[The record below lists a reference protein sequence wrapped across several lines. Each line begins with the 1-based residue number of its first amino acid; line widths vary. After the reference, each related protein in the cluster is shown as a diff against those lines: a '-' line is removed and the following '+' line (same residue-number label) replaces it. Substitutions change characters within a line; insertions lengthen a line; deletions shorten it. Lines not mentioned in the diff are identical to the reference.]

1 METTNENAERL
12 TAACALSAVGGFLDV
27 YTYLCR
33 GGVFANAV
41 TGNMVLLGFNL
52 AGADWGR
59 SLRFVL
65 PILFYSLGVFTADT
79 VHDRLPDSRR
89 VTWHQSVVLLELA
102 CLVGVCFIPQGR
114 LDFAVNA
121 LVSFVCAMQVQAF
134 RRVRGLPFA
143 STMCTGNLRSG
154 TDALFAFIHTRD
166 RGELYK
172 ALHYYGVI
180 ACFILGATAGAF
192 LIKRFGPAVFPLAP
206 LGLAAVFFLISSERE
221 K

>member
-134 RRVRGLPFA
+134 RRVRGL
-143 STMCTGNLRSG
+143 
-154 TDALFAFIHTRD
+154 
-166 RGELYK
+166 
-172 ALHYYGVI
+172 
-180 ACFILGATAGAF
+180 
-192 LIKRFGPAVFPLAP
+192 
-206 LGLAAVFFLISSERE
+206 
-221 K
+221 